1 MSQISIKSR
10 ELYSGTNNGGI
21 GLRPVIFEDENAA
34 YDAEDV
40 ANMIKRNKELEA
52 KLDRAN
58 KYIDAQKVII
68 GCLAEES

>member
-1 MSQISIKSR
+1 M
-10 ELYSGTNNGGI
+10 
-21 GLRPVIFEDENAA
+21 RPIIFEDENAA